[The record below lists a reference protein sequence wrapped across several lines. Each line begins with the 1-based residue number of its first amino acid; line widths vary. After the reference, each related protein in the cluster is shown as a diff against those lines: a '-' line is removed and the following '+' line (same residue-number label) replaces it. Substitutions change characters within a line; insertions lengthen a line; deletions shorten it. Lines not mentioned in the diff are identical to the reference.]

1 MDVYWVEQS
10 EVDVPETD
18 EWLGPSELR
27 RLDNLRFPKRH
38 LEWRLGRWTAKCAV
52 AILQDLPLMPASLAN
67 LEIRAAP
74 SGAPEV
80 FVANKRADI
89 TVSISHRA
97 GLAICAIVC
106 AGVKLGCDLEVIEPH
121 SQAFV
126 EDYLTHDEQLR
137 VTEASADDRAR
148 LVALLWSGKE
158 STLKAMEVGLRVDTR
173 CITVK
178 PGEVRSLSG
187 WTPLKTQSTA
197 GDTFHGWWRQANSW
211 MQTLVADPSP
221 QAPIHLSVPTFDRPD
236 ITERRKTAFGD

>member
-10 EVDVPETD
+10 EADVPETD

-27 RLDNLRFPKRH
+27 RLDNLRFPKRR

-52 AILQDLPLMPASLAN
+52 AIVEELPLLPDSLAN
-67 LEIRAAP
+67 FEIRAAP

-80 FVANKRADI
+80 FVANKPADI

-97 GLAICAIVC
+97 GLAVCAIAC
-106 AGVKLGCDLEVIEPH
+106 ARVKLGCDLEVIETH

-126 EDYLTHDEQLR
+126 EDYLTLEEQLR
-137 VTEASADDRAR
+137 VIEASSDDRAR

-158 STLKAMEVGLRVDTR
+158 STLKAMGVGLRVDTR

-178 PGEVRSLSG
+178 PGEVRSLSR
-187 WTPLKTQSTA
+187 WTPLETQSTA
-197 GDTFHGWWRQANSW
+197 GDTFHGWWRRANSCL
-211 MQTLVADPSP
+211 QTLVADPLP
-221 QAPIHLSVPTFDRPD
+221 HAPIQLSVPTFDRQD

>member
-10 EVDVPETD
+10 EADVPKTD

-27 RLDNLRFPKRH
+27 VLDNLRFPKRH

-52 AILQDLPLMPASLAN
+52 AIVQKIPLLPDSLAN

-80 FVANKRADI
+80 FIANKPTDI

-106 AGVKLGCDLEVIEPH
+106 ARVKLGCDLEVIEPH

-126 EDYLTHDEQLR
+126 EDYLAHDEQLR
-137 VTEASADDRAR
+137 VTEASFDDRAR
-148 LVALLWSGKE
+148 LIALLWSGKE

-197 GDTFHGWWRQANSW
+197 GDTFHGWWRQANSR

-221 QAPIHLSVPTFDRPD
+221 HAPIQLPVPTFGQD
-236 ITERRKTAFGD
+236 ITERRRTAFGD

>member
-10 EVDVPETD
+10 EADVPETD

-38 LEWRLGRWTAKCAV
+38 FEWRLGRWTAKCAIAV
-52 AILQDLPLMPASLAN
+52 VQDLPLLPDSLAK

-97 GLAICAIVC
+97 GLAICAI
-106 AGVKLGCDLEVIEPH
+106 ASARVKLGCDLEVIEPH

-137 VTEASADDRAR
+137 VTEASSDDRTR

-178 PGEVRSLSG
+178 PGEGRGLSG
-187 WTPLKTQSTA
+187 WTPLETRSTA
-197 GDTFHGWWRQANSW
+197 GDTFRGWWRQANSW
-211 MQTLVADPSP
+211 LQTLVADPPP
-221 QAPIHLSVPTFDRPD
+221 QAPIHLTVPTVDQQD
-236 ITERRKTAFGD
+236 VTTRRKTAFGD

>member
-18 EWLGPSELR
+18 EWLSSSELR
-27 RLDNLRFPKRH
+27 YLDKLRFPKRH

-52 AILQDLPLMPASLAN
+52 AILQDLPLLPDSLAN
-67 LEIRAAP
+67 LEIRSAP

-97 GLAICAIVC
+97 GLAICAIAC
-106 AGVKLGCDLEVIEPH
+106 ARVKLGCDLEVIEPH

-126 EDYLTHDEQLR
+126 EDYLTQEEQLR
-137 VTEASADDRAR
+137 VTEASCDDRDR

-158 STLKAMEVGLRVDTR
+158 STLKAMDVGLRVDTR
-173 CITVK
+173 CISVT
-178 PGEVRSLSG
+178 PYDARSLSR
-187 WTPLKTQSTA
+187 WNPLQTQSTA
-197 GDTFHGWWRQANSW
+197 GNTFHGWWRQVNIW
-211 MQTLVADPSP
+211 LQTLVADPSP
-221 QAPIHLSVPTFDRPD
+221 HAPIQLPVSTFDRPD
-236 ITERRKTAFGD
+236 IKEKRKTAFGD

>member
-10 EVDVPETD
+10 EADVPETD

-52 AILQDLPLMPASLAN
+52 AIFQKIPLRPAPLAN

-80 FVANKRADI
+80 FVANKPTDI
-89 TVSISHRA
+89 SVSISHRA
-97 GLAICAIVC
+97 GLAICAIAC
-106 AGVKLGCDLEVIEPH
+106 ARVKLGCDLEVIEPH

-126 EDYLTHDEQLR
+126 EDYLTHEEQVR
-137 VTEASADDRAR
+137 VAEASAEDRPR

-158 STLKAMEVGLRVDTR
+158 STLKAMAVGLRVDTR
-173 CITVK
+173 CISVK
-178 PGEVRSLSG
+178 PGEVRSLSR
-187 WTPLKTQSTA
+187 WTPLETQSTA
-197 GDTFHGWWRQANSW
+197 GDRFHGWWRRADRW
-211 MQTLVADPSP
+211 LQTMVADPSP
-221 QAPIHLSVPTFDRPD
+221 HAPIQLPVPTLDRQY
-236 ITERRKTAFGD
+236 IRKRRKTAFGD

>member
-10 EVDVPETD
+10 EVDVPESD

-52 AILQDLPLMPASLAN
+52 AVVQDLPLLPDSLAN

-80 FVANKRADI
+80 FVADKRADI

-106 AGVKLGCDLEVIEPH
+106 ARVKLGCDLEVIEPH

-137 VTEASADDRAR
+137 VTEASFDDRAR

-178 PGEVRSLSG
+178 PDEIRSLG
-187 WTPLKTQSTA
+187 RWTPLQTQSTA
-197 GDTFHGWWRQANSW
+197 GDTFHGWWRQAESW
-211 MQTLVADPSP
+211 LKTVVADPSP
-221 QAPIHLSVPTFDRPD
+221 HAPIQIRVPTVDRLD
-236 ITERRKTAFGD
+236 VRERHKTAFGD